1 MEFKDRLRMMRK
13 EKGLTQKQLGEL
25 IGVGRTTISEYESG
39 KIVPRQD
46 GLVKLAEVLHTSVD
60 FLTGLTAYAVRT
72 DEGNIFQLDEPIMST
87 IRLMK
92 RDDIKV
98 KFFEQE
104 LTEQQKIVVLQHIR
118 TMMLMLNE
126 FGDELC

>member
-13 EKGLTQKQLGEL
+13 EKGLTQKQLGEK

-60 FLTGLTAYAVRT
+60 FLAGVTAYAIRT
-72 DEGNIFQLDEPIMST
+72 DDGNIFQLDEPIMSA

-98 KFFEQE
+98 RFFDTN
-104 LTEQQKIVVLQHIR
+104 LTEKQKLIIFQHLR
-118 TMMLMLNE
+118 TMMMVLDS
-126 FGDELC
+126 FDD

>member
-92 RDDIKV
+92 HDDIKV

>member
-1 MEFKDRLRMMRK
+1 MEFKDRLRMVRK

-60 FLTGLTAYAVRT
+60 FLTGLTAYGVRT